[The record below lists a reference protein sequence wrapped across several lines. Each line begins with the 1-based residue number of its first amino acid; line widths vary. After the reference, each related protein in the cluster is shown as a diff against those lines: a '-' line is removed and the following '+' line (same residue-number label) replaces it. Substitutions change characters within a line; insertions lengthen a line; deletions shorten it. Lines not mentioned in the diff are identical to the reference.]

1 MILKLLNRMIG
12 ISRMCLSNILN
23 AAIFYQIMDHFF
35 VKLDDKTSD
44 TCMGFTSVKEFM
56 FIFYIDKRICI

>member
-1 MILKLLNRMIG
+1 MKLKLLNRMIG
-12 ISRMCLSNILN
+12 ISRMSFEYFECRN
-23 AAIFYQIMDHFF
+23 FYQIMDHFF